1 MAPPE
6 TDPSPPSFPTRIE
19 NRLLSNRAQI
29 ASAIFSAFTALAA
42 VLAMVSFFQ
51 ATSAQKQ
58 HDAEEAIARLYPM
71 DVNVNLPLGAHP
83 NVRAAL
89 NDDPDGK
96 VFNKLTSPEK
106 TLFKAACDAIG
117 DEFEYY
123 LLIRD
128 HIRSHPQ
135 GKDIVKAWVGYLHR
149 TWRRSYGL
157 RDDINADRE
166 IWTEAFL
173 NEFEHSTSGLK
184 PALVASSR

>member
-1 MAPPE
+1 MEASSE
-6 TDPSPPSFPTRIE
+6 IGPSPPREKRS
-19 NRLLSNRAQI
+19 LSNRAQI
-29 ASAIFSAFTALAA
+29 VSAFFSTFTAIAVIFA
-42 VLAMVSFFQ
+42 VLNFFQ
-51 ATSAQKQ
+51 ATSLQTQ
-58 HDAEEAIARLYPM
+58 HNAEEALARLYPM
-71 DVNVNLPLGAHP
+71 DVSVNQPLGAHP

-89 NDDPDGK
+89 NDDPDGE
-96 VFNKLTSPEK
+96 VFRKLNREEK

-135 GKDIVKAWVGYLHR
+135 GTDIVKAWDGYLHR

-157 RDDINADRE
+157 RDDINAARE

-173 NEFEHSTSGLK
+173 NEFERSTSGLK